1 MTKLQ
6 EDTNKQRRNGIIDKN
21 NIKKTSHQKKTK
33 KQAHNKERKLIKD
46 KRPQD
51 IVNNVQKKSEKRK
64 TRSDWAQ

>member
-21 NIKKTSHQKKTK
+21 NIKKTSNQKKTK

-51 IVNNVQKKSEKRK
+51 IVNNV
-64 TRSDWAQ
+64 